1 MRKILTASTL
11 ALMPTLALASGHSG
25 LGGIGTVVTVD
36 NEVIEVKTG
45 VLVKN
50 TTNDVW
56 M

>member
-11 ALMPTLALASGHSG
+11 TIMPTKALASGHSG
-25 LGGIGTVVTVD
+25 LGGTGTVVTVD